1 MGGGSLGLA
10 EGGAQLG
17 GGLLDVARLLL
28 DGSDALGRTGR
39 LQGGSL
45 AQQVLEDLIRLHI
58 LLSLEVSSRRL
69 VLLRISWSYE

>member
-28 DGSDALGRTGR
+28 DGGDALGRTGR